1 MALHVGDKVVFK
13 IFRYDPE
20 KDKAPYYKD
29 YEVEIRR
36 EGMMV
41 LTGLNQIK
49 WEQDPTLTYR
59 RSCREGVCGSDGMNI
74 NGVNTVSCMAHI
86 EDYNSNVLTIKP
98 LPGFPV
104 IKDLVCD
111 FEDFFNKYYVVK
123 PYLIEKDP
131 PPGRERLQSVE
142 DRKKLDGLYECI
154 LCGCCSSSCPSYWAD
169 PDYLGPSAML
179 NAARFVFDT
188 RDQGS
193 DERLDAVNNIHGVW
207 RCHTILNC
215 ISACPKELNPTK
227 AIADLQKEILKRTY

>member
-1 MALHVGDKVVFK
+1 MALNVGDKVVFK

-36 EGMMV
+36 PGMMV

-74 NGVNTVSCMAHI
+74 NGVNTVSCMSHI
-86 EDYNSNVLTIKP
+86 EDYNSNVLVIKP
-98 LPGFPV
+98 LPGFPI

-123 PYLIEKDP
+123 PYLIEKNP
-131 PPGRERLQSVE
+131 PPGRERLQSIE
-142 DRKKLDGLYECI
+142 DRDRLNGLYECI
-154 LCGCCSSSCPSYWAD
+154 LCGCCTSSCPSYWAD
-169 PDYLGPSAML
+169 PDYLGPSAL
-179 NAARFVFDT
+179 INAARFVFDT
-188 RDQGS
+188 RDEGS
-193 DERLDAVNNIHGVW
+193 DERLDSVNSIHGVW

-227 AIADLQKEILKRTY
+227 AIGMLQKEILKRNY

>member
-74 NGVNTVSCMAHI
+74 NGVNTVSCMSHI
-86 EDYNSNVLTIKP
+86 EDYNSNVLVIKP
-98 LPGFPV
+98 LPGFPI

-123 PYLIEKDP
+123 PYLIEKNP
-131 PPGRERLQSVE
+131 PPGRERLQSIE
-142 DRKKLDGLYECI
+142 DRDRLNGLYECI

-169 PDYLGPSAML
+169 PDYLGPSAMI

-188 RDQGS
+188 RDEGS

-227 AIADLQKEILKRTY
+227 AIGMLQKEILKRTY

>member
-1 MALHVGDKVVFK
+1 MALNVGDKVVFK

-29 YEVEIRR
+29 YEVTITRT
-36 EGMMV
+36 GMMV
-41 LTGLNQIK
+41 LDGLNQIK

-74 NGVNTVSCMAHI
+74 NGVNTVSCMSHI
-86 EDYNSNVLTIKP
+86 EDYDSNVLVIKP
-98 LPGFPV
+98 LPGFPI

-123 PYLIEKDP
+123 PYLIEKTP
-131 PPGRERLQSVE
+131 PPGRERLQSIE
-142 DRKKLDGLYECI
+142 DRNKLNGLYECI

-179 NAARFVFDT
+179 NAARYVFDT
-188 RDQGS
+188 RDEGS
-193 DERLDAVNNIHGVW
+193 DERLDAVNNVHGVW

-227 AIADLQKEILKRTY
+227 AIANLQKEILKRKY

>member
-74 NGVNTVSCMAHI
+74 NGVNTVSCMSHI

-111 FEDFFNKYYVVK
+111 FEDFLNKYYVVK

-154 LCGCCSSSCPSYWAD
+154 LCGCCTSSCPSYWAD
-169 PDYLGPSAML
+169 PDYLGPSALL

-188 RDQGS
+188 RDQGK
-193 DERLDAVNNIHGVW
+193 DERLDVVNNIHGVW

-227 AIADLQKEILKRTY
+227 AIADLQKEILKRKY

>member
-74 NGVNTVSCMAHI
+74 NGVNTVSCMSHI
-86 EDYNSNVLTIKP
+86 EDYNSNVLVIKP
-98 LPGFPV
+98 LPGFPI

-123 PYLIEKDP
+123 PYLIEKNP
-131 PPGRERLQSVE
+131 PPGRERLQSIE
-142 DRKKLDGLYECI
+142 DRERLNGIYECI

-169 PDYLGPSAML
+169 PDYLGPSAMI

-188 RDQGS
+188 RDEGS

-227 AIADLQKEILKRTY
+227 AIGMLQKEILKRTY